1 MAKASSSAAK
11 RGGTRRPTST
21 GPGLVP
27 VLGGEPVPSA
37 LDKLIHDRVR
47 LGIISALAVNDRLS
61 FTDLRDLL
69 ALTDGNLSVHA
80 RKLEEAGY
88 VQCQKGFAGRVPK
101 SEYRLAA
108 AGRRAL
114 ERYLGHMEALIEA
127 TRGAR

>member
-1 MAKASSSAAK
+1 MAKGSSSAAK
-11 RGGTRRPTST
+11 RGDRKPASAA
-21 GPGLVP
+21 PALAP
-27 VLGGEPVPSA
+27 VLGGESVPAA

-80 RKLEEAGY
+80 RKLEDGGY
-88 VQCQKGFAGRVPK
+88 VSCTKGYDGRVPR
-101 SEYRLAA
+101 SEFRLTA
-108 AGRRAL
+108 AGKRAL

-127 TRGAR
+127 TRGR

>member
-1 MAKASSSAAK
+1 MA
-11 RGGTRRPTST
+11 
-21 GPGLVP
+21 P
-27 VLGGEPVPSA
+27 VLGGEPVPAA

-80 RKLEEAGY
+80 RKLEDSGY
-88 VQCQKGFAGRVPK
+88 VSCTKGFDGRVPK
-101 SEYRLAA
+101 SEFRLTA

-127 TRGAR
+127 TRGR

>member
-1 MAKASSSAAK
+1 MAKATSSAAK
-11 RGGTRRPTST
+11 RGDRKPTPT
-21 GPGLVP
+21 APLAP

-80 RKLEEAGY
+80 RKLEDGGY
-88 VQCQKGFAGRVPK
+88 VTCTKGFDGRVPK
-101 SEYRLAA
+101 SEFRLTA
-108 AGRRAL
+108 AGKRAL

-127 TRGAR
+127 TRGR

>member
-1 MAKASSSAAK
+1 MARASSSAPQ
-11 RGGTRRPTST
+11 RGDRKTPQTA
-21 GPGLVP
+21 PALVP
-27 VLGGEPVPSA
+27 VLGGEPVPAA

-80 RKLEEAGY
+80 RKLEEGGY
-88 VQCQKGFAGRVPK
+88 VVCQKGYEGRVPK
-101 SEYRLAA
+101 SEFRLTA
-108 AGRRAL
+108 AGKRAL

-127 TRGAR
+127 TRGR

>member
-1 MAKASSSAAK
+1 MAKATSSAVK
-11 RGGTRRPTST
+11 RGDRKPT
-21 GPGLVP
+21 PAAPLVP

-80 RKLEEAGY
+80 RKLEDGGY
-88 VQCQKGFAGRVPK
+88 VTCTKGFDGRVPK
-101 SEYRLAA
+101 SEFRLTA
-108 AGRRAL
+108 AGKRAL

-127 TRGAR
+127 TRGR

>member
-1 MAKASSSAAK
+1 M
-11 RGGTRRPTST
+11 RGVRRPAST
-21 GPGLVP
+21 APGLVP
-27 VLGGEPVPSA
+27 VLGGGPVPSA

-47 LGIISALAVNDRLS
+47 LGIISALAVNDRVS

-80 RKLEEAGY
+80 RKLEDAGY
-88 VQCQKGFAGRVPK
+88 VQCQKGFDGRVPK
-101 SEYRLAA
+101 SEFRLTA

>member
-1 MAKASSSAAK
+1 VAKATSTAAK
-11 RGGTRRPTST
+11 RGDRKLTSSA
-21 GPGLVP
+21 PALAP
-27 VLGGEPVPSA
+27 VLGGEPVPAA

-80 RKLEEAGY
+80 RKLEDGGY
-88 VQCQKGFAGRVPK
+88 VTCTKGFDGRVPK
-101 SEYRLAA
+101 SEFRLTAS
-108 AGRRAL
+108 GKRAL

-127 TRGAR
+127 TRGR

>member
-1 MAKASSSAAK
+1 VAKASSSAAK
-11 RGGTRRPTST
+11 RGDRKPSPT
-21 GPGLVP
+21 GPALAP
-27 VLGGEPVPSA
+27 VLGGEPVPAA

-80 RKLEEAGY
+80 RKLEDGGY
-88 VQCQKGFAGRVPK
+88 VTCTKGFEGRVPK
-101 SEYRLAA
+101 SEFRLTA
-108 AGRRAL
+108 AGKRAL

-127 TRGAR
+127 TRGR

>member
-1 MAKASSSAAK
+1 MAKATSSAAK
-11 RGGTRRPTST
+11 RGDRKPTPT
-21 GPGLVP
+21 APLAP
-27 VLGGEPVPSA
+27 VRGGEPVPSA

-80 RKLEEAGY
+80 RKLEDGGY
-88 VQCQKGFAGRVPK
+88 VTCTKGFDGRVPK
-101 SEYRLAA
+101 SEFRLTA
-108 AGRRAL
+108 AGKRAL

-127 TRGAR
+127 TRGR

>member
-1 MAKASSSAAK
+1 VAKATSTAAK
-11 RGGTRRPTST
+11 RGDRKLTPSA
-21 GPGLVP
+21 PALAP
-27 VLGGEPVPSA
+27 VLGGEPVPAA

-80 RKLEEAGY
+80 RKLEDGGY
-88 VQCQKGFAGRVPK
+88 VTCTKGFDGRVPK
-101 SEYRLAA
+101 SEFRLTA
-108 AGRRAL
+108 AGKRAL

-127 TRGAR
+127 TRGR

>member
-1 MAKASSSAAK
+1 VAKASSSAAK
-11 RGGTRRPTST
+11 RGVRKPAS
-21 GPGLVP
+21 PAPSLVP

-88 VQCQKGFAGRVPK
+88 VQCQKGFDGRVPK
-101 SEYRLAA
+101 SEYRLTA

-127 TRGAR
+127 TRGSR

>member
-1 MAKASSSAAK
+1 VAKATTSAAK
-11 RGGTRRPTST
+11 RGDRKPTPT
-21 GPGLVP
+21 APVLAP
-27 VLGGEPVPSA
+27 VLGGEPVPAA

-80 RKLEEAGY
+80 RKLEDGGY
-88 VQCQKGFAGRVPK
+88 VTCTKGFDGRVPK
-101 SEYRLAA
+101 SEFRLTA
-108 AGRRAL
+108 AGKRAL

-127 TRGAR
+127 TRGR

>member
-1 MAKASSSAAK
+1 MAKSSFGAARRGIRKPASSA
-11 RGGTRRPTST
+11 
-21 GPGLVP
+21 PGLVP
-27 VLGGEPVPSA
+27 VLGGGPVPSA

-47 LGIISALAVNDRLS
+47 LGIISALAVNDRVS

-88 VQCQKGFAGRVPK
+88 VQCQKGFDGRVPK
-101 SEYRLAA
+101 SEFRLTA

-127 TRGAR
+127 TRGSR

>member
-1 MAKASSSAAK
+1 VAKATSSAAK
-11 RGGTRRPTST
+11 RGDRKPTPT
-21 GPGLVP
+21 GPALAP
-27 VLGGEPVPSA
+27 VLGGEPVPAA

-80 RKLEEAGY
+80 RKLEDGGY
-88 VQCQKGFAGRVPK
+88 VTCTKGFDGRVPK
-101 SEYRLAA
+101 SEFRLTA
-108 AGRRAL
+108 AGKRAL

-127 TRGAR
+127 TRGR

>member
-1 MAKASSSAAK
+1 VAKATSSAAK
-11 RGGTRRPTST
+11 RGDRKPTPT
-21 GPGLVP
+21 APLAP

-80 RKLEEAGY
+80 RKLEDGGY
-88 VQCQKGFAGRVPK
+88 VTCTKGFDGRVPK
-101 SEYRLAA
+101 SEFRLTA
-108 AGRRAL
+108 AGKRAL

-127 TRGAR
+127 TRGR

>member
-1 MAKASSSAAK
+1 VARASSSAPQ
-11 RGGTRRPTST
+11 RGDRKP
-21 GPGLVP
+21 PQAAPALVP

-80 RKLEEAGY
+80 RKLEEGGY
-88 VQCQKGFAGRVPK
+88 VVCQKGYEGRVPK
-101 SEYRLAA
+101 SEFRLTA
-108 AGRRAL
+108 AGKRAL

-127 TRGAR
+127 TRGR